1 MRLSGSRHDVR
12 MLVASIV
19 LITLALV
26 AYTTGVWAE
35 HRSGTLKW
43 WHVIA
48 FGVGL
53 TCDASGTTVMAVT
66 AVSGAPTHVDRNPL
80 LEGVMATT
88 GTLAIALMA
97 LHLGWAIVT
106 MIRNNEATRRRFHQF
121 SLVVWSIWLV
131 PYVTGML
138 AAML

>member
-1 MRLSGSRHDVR
+1 
-12 MLVASIV
+12 MLAASIV
-19 LITLALV
+19 LITAALV

-43 WHVIA
+43 WHVVA

-53 TCDASGTTVMAVT
+53 TCDASGTTMMAVT
-66 AVSGAPTHVDRNPL
+66 AATGVHTRVDRNPVL
-80 LEGVMATT
+80 AGVMATT
-88 GTLAIALMA
+88 GTLAILLMA
-97 LHLGWAIVT
+97 LHLAWAIVT
-106 MIRNNEATRRRFHQF
+106 MVRNNDAARRRFHKF

>member
-1 MRLSGSRHDVR
+1 

-26 AYTTGVWAE
+26 FYTTGVWAE
-35 HRSGTLKW
+35 HRSGTLHW
-43 WHVIA
+43 WHVIS

-53 TCDASGTTVMAVT
+53 TCDASGTTIMAVT
-66 AVSGAPTHVDRNPL
+66 VAEGTATHVDRNPL
-80 LEGVMATT
+80 LAGIMATT
-88 GTLAIALMA
+88 GTVAIVLMA
-97 LHLGWAIVT
+97 VHLAWAIVT
-106 MIRNNEATRRRFHQF
+106 MIRNNEATRRQFHKF

-131 PYVTGML
+131 PYITGML